1 MRKLWFHLLL
11 LSLSPFVVA
20 ELTVVKYLKNEEN
33 AARYSYYYELVDI
46 VLEKTRGNFGDYKVE
61 PLIGEMT
68 AARWNQTAI
77 EGKLLNLLWSPA
89 GMEGLD
95 DHMIPVPIPLIKGL
109 TGYRVFLIHK
119 DNQPLFSQIKTLT
132 DLKHLTVGQGQNWG
146 DIPIFKHNGI
156 EVVEG
161 STYEGLFGMLS
172 AKRFDYFSRGLNEI
186 IPEFKARKVKY
197 PSMTIEQEILLF
209 YPYPFIFF
217 VSKNNPKLAKRLESG
232 LTIMVKNGSL
242 DRHFNQ
248 YYQETLQALNLK
260 KRRLI
265 KISNPFLPSYIP
277 VNNKTLW
284 YNPFTND

>member
-1 MRKLWFHLLL
+1 MKYIALAIMLFTLNAL
-11 LSLSPFVVA
+11 A
-20 ELTVVKYLKNEEN
+20 EPTVVKYLKKEEDS
-33 AARYSYYYELVDI
+33 ARYSYYYELIDI
-46 VLEKTRGNFGDYKVE
+46 VLETTKSSFGDYKIE

-95 DHMIPVPIPLIKGL
+95 TQMIPIPVPLVKGL

-119 DNQPLFSQIKTLT
+119 ANQPKFSQVKTLA
-132 DLKHLTVGQGQNWG
+132 DLKLLTVGQGQNWG
-146 DIPIFKHNGI
+146 DVPIFQHNGI

-161 STYEGLFGMLS
+161 STYEGLFGMLA

-186 IPEFKARKVKY
+186 IPEYQARKDQY
-197 PSMTIEQEILLF
+197 PSMAIEQEILLF

-217 VSKNNPKLAKRLESG
+217 ASKNTPELAKRLEAG
-232 LTIMVKNGSL
+232 LMIMIKNGSL
-242 DRHFNQ
+242 DNHFNK
-248 YYQETLQALNLK
+248 YHKSTLQALNLQ
-260 KRRLI
+260 KRKLL

-277 VNNKTLW
+277 VNDKKLW
-284 YNPFTND
+284 YSPFSTN